1 MRCKLSALHSTRIV
15 EVKIRKTNFLLN
27 KDLNPCAHIVCVHTW
42 TYILVNVPEMCS
54 TYRCWRKTQVT
65 EGCCKLDPHLDNTW
79 LPWDAQGNNP
89 GLYSMTVL
97 SASTVTFEFQLIS
110 HTVFLCPL
118 LWVTQTYREFVH
130 LLVLDQGLNCAHG
143 INNLVCLPTVFF
155 VGFFGQDS
163 GGLWRAHLSQG
174 WFWQCWTR
182 GAVLIVETMNP
193 WPKLV
198 FQEDSFRVCSQM
210 EQMFTSSFHVNFWH
224 FALVILTTKSGNG
237 EVYGKEKLNLLNFFH
252 ILLSSFEA
260 VGLPKLLPFSCLFSS
275 VSTLPSVESSLLESF
290 PPLLS
295 WLTRVMMTSWNIFFS
310 IWDKWDSMYWQGQ
323 VRREKWSLSLMY

>member
-1 MRCKLSALHSTRIV
+1 MFQRCAAPIDAGGRHRWQKVVANLI
-15 EVKIRKTNFLLN
+15 
-27 KDLNPCAHIVCVHTW
+27 HTW
-42 TYILVNVPEMCS
+42 TTRDSHGMHRVITLGYTAWLCWVLPLWHLSFSSSVTLFSFALCS
-54 TYRCWRKTQVT
+54 
-65 EGCCKLDPHLDNTW
+65 E
-79 LPWDAQGNNP
+79 
-89 GLYSMTVL
+89 
-97 SASTVTFEFQLIS
+97 S
-110 HTVFLCPL
+110 HRH
-118 LWVTQTYREFVH
+118 REFVH

-182 GAVLIVETMNP
+182 GAVLTVETMNP